1 MCLPQTGRHT
11 PNNIM
16 IKAPRG
22 VVMAKNLRWTIVF
35 LLFLVYMINYLDRV
49 ALSITLPMIEQDLS
63 LNAEQF
69 GIIFGSFFFGY
80 AVFNF
85 IGGLAVDKFGPLLVL
100 GVAVGLW
107 SIFCGFTALAS
118 GFYSMLILRVLFG
131 MAEGPI
137 CSSANKMINGWF
149 PRKQAA
155 TAMGLL
161 SAGSPL
167 GGAVAGPIVG
177 YLALAFGW
185 RPAFMIICAIG
196 IVWMLIWFFVASD
209 SPEKSRHVSQEER
222 TLIAQQKSEELNADN
237 NQQPGHS
244 LMFYMKQP
252 IILATAFAFFCYNYI
267 LFFFLSWFPSYLV
280 QAHGL
285 NIKEMSIT
293 TVIPWIVGFIG
304 LALGGIISDWI
315 FRLTG
320 KLLLSRKIV
329 LVVCL
334 LAAAICVALA
344 GTVSQVIP
352 AVILMSVSIFFLYV
366 TGSIYWAIIQDV
378 VHKSRIGGASGFIH
392 LVGSVSGIIGPIVTG
407 FIVQNT
413 GKFDSAF
420 ILAGCVAALGAL
432 LVFFVIRPAAS
443 TPAVMNHV

>member
-1 MCLPQTGRHT
+1 M
-11 PNNIM
+11 
-16 IKAPRG
+16 
-22 VVMAKNLRWTIVF
+22 VKNLRWTIVF

-49 ALSITLPMIEQDLS
+49 ALSITLPMIEQDLT

-80 AVFNF
+80 ALFNF
-85 IGGLAVDKFGPLLVL
+85 VGGLAVDRFGPMMVL

-107 SIFCGFTALAS
+107 SIFCGMTALAT

-185 RPAFMIICAIG
+185 RPAFMIICAVG
-196 IVWMLIWFFVASD
+196 IVWMLVWFFVVAD
-209 SPEKSRHVSQEER
+209 SPEKSRRAGDAER
-222 TLIAQQKSEELNADN
+222 TLIRELKAADQGSDEA

-244 LMFYMKQP
+244 LMFYLRQP
-252 IILATAFAFFCYNYI
+252 IILVTAFAFFCYNYI

-293 TVIPWIVGFIG
+293 TMIPWIVGFVG
-304 LALGGIISDWI
+304 LALGGIISDAI

-334 LAAAICVALA
+334 LAAAACVALA
-344 GTVSQVIP
+344 GTVSQVVP
-352 AVILMSVSIFFLYV
+352 AVLLMSVSIFFLYV

-378 VHKSRIGGASGFIH
+378 VHTSRIGGASGFIH
-392 LVGSVSGIIGPIVTG
+392 LIGSVSGIIGPVVTG
-407 FIVQNT
+407 YIVQNT

-420 ILAGCVAALGAL
+420 ILAGAVAALGAV
-432 LVFFVIRPAAS
+432 LVLFVVRPSRATTTPAAS
-443 TPAVMNHV
+443 H

>member
-1 MCLPQTGRHT
+1 MF
-11 PNNIM
+11 
-16 IKAPRG
+16 
-22 VVMAKNLRWTIVF
+22 KNLRWTIVF

-85 IGGLAVDKFGPLLVL
+85 IGGLAVDKFGPMLVL

-196 IVWMLIWFFVASD
+196 IVWMLIWFFVVSD
-209 SPEKSRHVSQEER
+209 SPEKSRHVSQAER
-222 TLIAQQKSEELNADN
+222 ALIAQQKHEEATMDT

-252 IILATAFAFFCYNYI
+252 IILVTAFAFFCYNYI

-304 LALGGIISDWI
+304 LALGGIISDKI
-315 FRLTG
+315 YRITG

-334 LAAAICVALA
+334 LASAICVALA
-344 GTVSQVIP
+344 GTVTQVIP

-392 LVGSVSGIIGPIVTG
+392 LIGSISGIVGPIVTG

-420 ILAGCVAALGAL
+420 ILAGGVAALGAI
-432 LVFFVIRPAAS
+432 LVLFVIRPSRSEPELAA
-443 TPAVMNHV
+443 HI

>member
-1 MCLPQTGRHT
+1 
-11 PNNIM
+11 M
-16 IKAPRG
+16 I
-22 VVMAKNLRWTIVF
+22 KNLRWIIVL

-49 ALSITLPMIEQDLS
+49 ALSITLPMIEQDLT

-69 GIIFGSFFFGY
+69 GLIFGSFFFGY
-80 AVFNF
+80 ALFNF
-85 IGGLAVDKFGPLLVL
+85 VGGLAVDKFGPMLVL

-107 SIFCGFTALAS
+107 SIFCGMTALAT

-137 CSSANKMINGWF
+137 CASANKMINGWF

-177 YLALAFGW
+177 YLALSFGW

-196 IVWMLIWFFVASD
+196 IVWMLVWFFLVAD
-209 SPEKSRHVSQEER
+209 SPEKSRRALESER
-222 TLIAQQKSEELNADN
+222 ALIAQQKAEEGEQEAAP
-237 NQQPGHS
+237 QAGHS
-244 LMFYMKQP
+244 LGYYLKQP
-252 IILATAFAFFCYNYI
+252 IILVTAFAFFSYNYI

-293 TVIPWIVGFIG
+293 TMIPWIVGFVG
-304 LALGGIISDWI
+304 LALGGIISDAI

-320 KLLLSRKIV
+320 RLLLSRKIV
-329 LVVCL
+329 LVTCL
-334 LAAAICVALA
+334 LASAACVALA
-344 GTVSQVIP
+344 GTVSQVVP
-352 AVILMSVSIFFLYV
+352 AVMLMSVSIFFLYV

-378 VHKSRIGGASGFIH
+378 VHKSRVGGASGFIH
-392 LVGSVSGIIGPIVTG
+392 LIGSVSGIVGPIVTG

-420 ILAGCVAALGAL
+420 ILAGGVAALGAILVL
-432 LVFFVIRPAAS
+432 LVVRSPRAVSPAATS
-443 TPAVMNHV
+443 H

>member
-1 MCLPQTGRHT
+1 M
-11 PNNIM
+11 
-16 IKAPRG
+16 
-22 VVMAKNLRWTIVF
+22 VKNLRWTIVF

-49 ALSITLPMIEQDLS
+49 ALSITLPMIEQDLT

-80 AVFNF
+80 ALFNF
-85 IGGLAVDKFGPLLVL
+85 VGGLAVDRFGPMMVL

-107 SIFCGFTALAS
+107 SIFCGMTALAT

-185 RPAFMIICAIG
+185 RPAFMIICAVG
-196 IVWMLIWFFVASD
+196 IVWMLVWFFVVAD
-209 SPEKSRHVSQEER
+209 SPEKSRRAGDAER
-222 TLIAQQKSEELNADN
+222 TLIRELKAADQGRDEA

-244 LMFYMKQP
+244 LMFYLRQP
-252 IILATAFAFFCYNYI
+252 IILVTAFAFFCYNYI

-293 TVIPWIVGFIG
+293 TMIPWIVGFVG
-304 LALGGIISDWI
+304 LALGGIISDAI

-334 LAAAICVALA
+334 LAAAACVALA
-344 GTVSQVIP
+344 GTVSQVVP
-352 AVILMSVSIFFLYV
+352 AVLLMSVSIFFLYV

-378 VHKSRIGGASGFIH
+378 VHTSRIGGASGFIH
-392 LVGSVSGIIGPIVTG
+392 LIGSVSGIIGPVVTG
-407 FIVQNT
+407 YIVQNT

-420 ILAGCVAALGAL
+420 ILAGAVAALGAV
-432 LVFFVIRPAAS
+432 LVLFVVRPSRATTTSAAS
-443 TPAVMNHV
+443 H